1 MKTELNKRI
10 ITSIFLL
17 TVLTVMLFYT
27 FVLIICL
34 IIIGIIAWIEFYA
47 LISKIFIKNNYKDK
61 TLRFF
66 YKALS
71 LLYLSLL
78 VFLILSIKSNNS
90 ELEIIVIYSIFVSIM
105 TDVGGLV
112 VGKTFKGK
120 KLTKISPKKTI
131 SGSLGSFI
139 FSLLLIPFF
148 IKFFTDYTV
157 LEMCIITLLISSISQ
172 VGDLFISFLKRL
184 ANVKDTSDLLPGH
197 GGVLDRIDGI
207 IVSIPVAI
215 FLFNFVQPNL
225 WKNK

>member
-225 WKNK
+225 